1 MLRAFDLEELSC
13 DHVVVRRYCD
23 RTLQLL
29 LRTFF
34 DIIRLRK
41 GPEHLPDSVLV
52 LLYALGLFGFAM
64 FVSTALIEPITG
76 SGTNTL
82 PQSVAVSMM
91 GYVLYWIVLAVTGYA
106 RRVIPTI
113 ASVMACGS
121 ILTVLMVAA
130 FVMLNPFLGANFA
143 SIVAWLILMW
153 SVPVK
158 GHIIARAIGQHW
170 YIGIAISGTIY
181 IMQRVAFD
189 TMTATTAG

>member
-1 MLRAFDLEELSC
+1 
-13 DHVVVRRYCD
+13 VVRRYCD